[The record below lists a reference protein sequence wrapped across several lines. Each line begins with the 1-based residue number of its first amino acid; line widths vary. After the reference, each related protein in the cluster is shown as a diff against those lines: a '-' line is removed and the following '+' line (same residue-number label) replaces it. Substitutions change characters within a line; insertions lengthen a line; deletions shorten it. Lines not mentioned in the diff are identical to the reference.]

1 MVIVG
6 GQLERPGKSFR
17 NIRSKTLE
25 ELSGLDFVFNERENQ
40 SHSPQK
46 KTIFIG
52 LLLKISWKKCSSS
65 SNRQN
70 CADFC

>member
-6 GQLERPGKSFR
+6 GQLERPDKSFC

-40 SHSPQK
+40 SHSPLKQK
-46 KTIFIG
+46 KILGFDASEKLCTF
-52 LLLKISWKKCSSS
+52 LLERENSI
-65 SNRQN
+65 
-70 CADFC
+70 